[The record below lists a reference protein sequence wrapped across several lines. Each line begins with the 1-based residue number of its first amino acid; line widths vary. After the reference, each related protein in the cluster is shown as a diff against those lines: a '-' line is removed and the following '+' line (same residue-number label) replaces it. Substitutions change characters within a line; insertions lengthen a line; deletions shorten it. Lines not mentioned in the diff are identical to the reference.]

1 MLRPKKEKILKYKQ
15 TNKKEQFGEQ
25 QISIVCVRSIRL
37 SFFFSRP
44 QNIIES
50 LVFVRHGARCLG
62 YNAGTHR
69 HGTCPCEKEQIL
81 DK

>member
-1 MLRPKKEKILKYKQ
+1 MCKINQ
-15 TNKKEQFGEQ
+15 TF
-25 QISIVCVRSIRL
+25 I
-37 SFFFSRP
+37 FFSRP